1 MAISPP
7 PKKDNQSQPILEAE
21 PKIDKVIKKK
31 QDAFINKGGKP
42 VNETTAPSEEQVLK
56 NINISLL
63 ESELK
68 KINELRDKRRKPR
81 GRKIAI
87 SLHDWIIEAIQEKI
101 QKESRKFIKG

>member
-21 PKIDKVIKKK
+21 PKIDKVTKKK

-42 VNETTAPSEEQVLK
+42 VNETEPSDQQILK
-56 NINISLL
+56 NINVSLL

>member
-21 PKIDKVIKKK
+21 PKIDKVTKKK

-42 VNETTAPSEEQVLK
+42 VNQTVPSDKQVLK
-56 NINISLL
+56 NINVSLL

-68 KINELRDKRRKPR
+68 TINELRDKRRKPR

-101 QKESRKFIKG
+101 QKESRKFSKG

>member
-21 PKIDKVIKKK
+21 PKIDKVTKKK

-42 VNETTAPSEEQVLK
+42 VNETVPSDKQVLK
-56 NINISLL
+56 NINVSLL

-68 KINELRDKRRKPR
+68 TINELRDKRRKPR